1 MFARETRIGSGAYTV
16 TLFALLHVT
25 GLCLTYG
32 IMASVKMARV
42 RSLWRWWLAFFWSLR
57 TPFTPYIPALHD
69 ALFTANA
76 ERTARFREA
85 APT

>member
-25 GLCLTYG
+25 GLCLTFG
-32 IMASVKMARV
+32 IMASVKMVRV
-42 RSLWRWWLAFFWSLR
+42 RSHRRWWLAFFGFFR
-57 TPFTPYIPALHD
+57 TPFTPHIPALHD

-76 ERTARFREA
+76 ERTPRFREA
-85 APT
+85 ATT